1 MLTSPGI
8 GSCALDRGL
17 WKDPFYLHFTST
29 YNQTKQTDIRLTK
42 NSGGDLSP
50 FKWTFNQF
58 VPNF

>member
-8 GSCALDRGL
+8 GSSALDRGL

-50 FKWTFNQF
+50 FKWTLNQF